1 MRAPEGL
8 GRVGRGGGRAGTAVR
23 GAVRTGAPAIGAGL
37 IAPFLLLIDLS
48 TLRTSLAPVGP
59 SSPETFLLGINFPLK
74 VRPAGSW
81 GKCLNVF
88 LRVVPEKQ
96 SCGHTLSLPPPYHGA
111 SLRIG
116 QLSPT
121 GNERATT
128 HLTRHSQTYVTT
140 GLLGIPEAPSATG
153 AARVPW
159 NPHWETI
166 LAPRTPPFP
175 AS

>member
-1 MRAPEGL
+1 M
-8 GRVGRGGGRAGTAVR
+8 GRGGGRAGTVVR
-23 GAVRTGAPAIGAGL
+23 GAVPTGAPAIGAGL

-48 TLRTSLAPVGP
+48 ALTSLAPVGP
-59 SSPETFLLGINFPLK
+59 SSPETFLLDINFPLK

-88 LRVVPEKQ
+88 LQVVPEKQ
-96 SCGHTLSLPPPYHGA
+96 SCGHTLSPPPPYHGA

-166 LAPRTPPFP
+166 LGAWTPPFP